1 MEEKKEK
8 QMWSIDDLVAMT
20 ETVQHAE
27 VEYAGKILLV
37 QWCEL
42 TESEEPKMAVPDD
55 DQPAE
60 DTQQYYKDLAQERV
74 GRMIEKANGK
84 NPDGVTLTAET
95 WVKLPTTVRWAVSG
109 KVLGGEGSQDFTTG

>member
-1 MEEKKEK
+1 MEEKEK